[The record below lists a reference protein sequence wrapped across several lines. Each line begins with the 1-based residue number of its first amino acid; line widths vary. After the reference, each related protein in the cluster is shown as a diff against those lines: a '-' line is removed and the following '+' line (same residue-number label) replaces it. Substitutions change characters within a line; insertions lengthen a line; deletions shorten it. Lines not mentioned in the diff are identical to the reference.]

1 LTDETTDW
9 KIGDFARH
17 KPTGLVGRIHWLPF
31 MEDLQFMYIE
41 IPDETHGTAY
51 RQGEVKEFERV

>member
-1 LTDETTDW
+1 
-9 KIGDFARH
+9 
-17 KPTGLVGRIHWLPF
+17 
-31 MEDLQFMYIE
+31 MEDLPFMYIE